1 MAEND
6 GAQMHSILLEEREK
20 LLVTGAAASDFLL
33 QHFSHQGFIKPA
45 GQGGKEWL
53 RIRHGNS

>member
-1 MAEND
+1 MPAGS
-6 GAQMHSILLEEREK
+6 GAVSSVRYAPLLRI
-20 LLVTGAAASDFLL
+20 FLL